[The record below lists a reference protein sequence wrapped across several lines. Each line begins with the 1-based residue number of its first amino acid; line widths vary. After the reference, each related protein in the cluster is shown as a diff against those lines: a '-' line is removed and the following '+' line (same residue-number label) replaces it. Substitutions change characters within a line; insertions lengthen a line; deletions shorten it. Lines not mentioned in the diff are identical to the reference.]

1 MIKKILLL
9 LCLVLFGS
17 SRIFAA
23 IDNKDVNITVGSESR
38 VYKLYVPDSFTS
50 TSDPVLI
57 FSLHG
62 ANCSRNSGRPD
73 FDAVADQKGCVVVYP
88 QGLTQN
94 YYLLNIQGT
103 GWDATG
109 QSNKDLDYLKAII
122 EDVAQYYTAKGK
134 TLNRKR
140 IYCCGF
146 SNGGMM
152 TYSNSNTA
160 SDIFAAF
167 ASISGFPVN
176 EYHLRHSGARP
187 VPFLHIHG
195 GADDFVNVAWYP
207 TVRDI
212 MVARN
217 GCNPV
222 PTETSGSAAINGT
235 STTYKKYEYAA
246 SEGGFPYIYYNVSD
260 MGHSDNCTIGG
271 KSSSMVMYEFM
282 TQYSLDSECDKT
294 LKWKEQVDYS
304 GYYPQNHGWNIE
316 SSSSLSYG
324 TSQAANNAD
333 HNVYYDIQLEAGS
346 YELRVKTSGTT
357 GDKMTFKLETVGG
370 TSVVNQEVTVGAD
383 ASIAFITSAYAQYK
397 LTFTKGNTDDK
408 ITSVAIHQTAEL
420 FTTATLAE
428 AQTSGLP
435 VVLVKDDLVMNAT
448 WGTYNDNGKMQSKA
462 KFTEKSYQIKIS
474 PVTISGASNT
484 YTIMLKEDGVYSR
497 FLQASKW
504 GHAFFNSNY
513 DNDGA
518 NCAVWIIKQMSDG
531 KYSIRSLGIEQG
543 VIRSDNKDG
552 YLCVNNDSI
561 LRIDSTTPVGWEF
574 CIYDDPDAGSVFE
587 PIEAPRVDYA
597 FRGYDANSGYTLRPI
612 RQYGKDFVYADDVT
626 QKVTLHGVM
635 DTPNNYFNNAR
646 WAPNYDVTY
655 NSDYDVERCLGYFE
669 TLLSAF
675 VNHEAGSYVDLFRL
689 HLDPAWTND
698 PNKKAK
704 NGGGENDISRFSA
717 DRLRTYM
724 DKLYWPIAKKAID
737 KGMYVIMRPPGV
749 CPKTVQVG
757 GEYQNYLETVWDIV
771 SSNEN
776 VKKYAGM
783 IMIELANE
791 PITVLDKDGKNS
803 TLEGKEN
810 VLHDFF
816 QPIVD
821 VIRKNGFKGIILSS
835 GSGYQWHYEGYQ
847 KYPITGDNIG
857 YAVHWYPGWHGT
869 KSTKDEISDQ
879 EVINTFKSD
888 VPVVESRPVVITEVD
903 WSPENESGKI
913 DHYNEMNQPVYEN
926 YGTWATGYTSR
937 FGKNFKATYDYFGNI
952 SMTLTHPYEY
962 VDFDQLFGNGKVTYS
977 FQSKPTPKEACAYT
991 CFVEWYPYYYRDHTR
1006 TDSGD
1011 DTPSEDEELINAIDL
1026 TASLFHEWTG
1036 VDADATIKT
1045 ENGGGACVLN
1055 EPTGLP
1061 YGHGS
1066 VVNTLYADLSAYSKL
1081 VVTVTSGEPRFCFN
1095 RQPNDNDVLEL
1106 EFPRDKESKLYET
1119 VITNADGSKSYTI
1132 DLDAI
1137 VKEYGYAHLNA
1148 IKGAY
1153 WTDVTVTSM
1162 KLYPSLDI
1170 NRDGRVT
1177 ILDVAYLIEM
1187 LNGKVT
1193 LNGRQNVN
1201 GDTLFDAADV
1211 SALGGHL
1218 LER

>member
-1 MIKKILLL
+1 MLL
-9 LCLVLFGS
+9 GTS
-17 SRIFAA
+17 SIFAA
-23 IDNKDVNITVGSESR
+23 LFSGEKSVTVGGESR
-38 VYKLYVPDSFTS
+38 TYRLYVPSNFAS

-62 ANCSRNSGRPD
+62 AGGSTTSGRPD

-88 QGLTQN
+88 QGQTQN
-94 YYLLNIQGT
+94 FYLAGMQNT

-109 QSNKDLDYLKAII
+109 QSNKDLDFLKAII
-122 EDVAQYYTAKGK
+122 EEVAQYYTQNGK
-134 TLNRKR
+134 SLNRKR

-207 TVRDI
+207 TVRDV

-222 PTETSGSAAINGT
+222 PTETSGNAVAGGT
-235 STTYKKYEYAA
+235 STTYTKYEYAA
-246 SEGGFPYIYYNVSD
+246 SEGGFPYVYYNVAA

-282 TQYSLDSECDKT
+282 TQYTLDSECDQT

-304 GYYPQNHGWNIE
+304 GYYPLDHGWTVVT
-316 SSSSLSYG
+316 SSSLTYG
-324 TSQAANNAD
+324 AAQAANNAD
-333 HNVYYDIQLEAGS
+333 HNVYRDIQLEAGS
-346 YELRVKTSGTT
+346 YELRVETSGTA
-357 GDKMTFKLETVGG
+357 GDKMIFKLETVGG
-370 TSVVNQEVTVGAD
+370 TSVVNQEIIVGTN
-383 ASIAFITSAYAQYK
+383 ASIAFATTDYAQYK

-408 ITSVAIHQTAEL
+408 LLSVAIHQAVDL

-428 AQTSGLP
+428 AVAASKP
-435 VVLVKDDLVMNAT
+435 VVLVKDGKVMNGT
-448 WGTYNDNGKMQSKA
+448 WGSYDDNGKMQSKTD
-462 KFTEKSYQIKIS
+462 FTAKSYQIKIS
-474 PVTISGASNT
+474 PIAVGGASNT
-484 YTIMLKEDGVYSR
+484 YTIMLKESGVYSR
-497 FLQASKW
+497 FLQASQW

-513 DNDGA
+513 DNDGT
-518 NCAVWIIKQMSDG
+518 NCAVWKIEQMADG

-543 VIRSDNKDG
+543 VIRSSEKDG
-552 YLCVNNDSI
+552 YLCVNDEGTLMIN
-561 LRIDSTTPVGWEF
+561 STTAVGWEF
-574 CIYDDPDAGSVFE
+574 CIYDDPDAGPVFE
-587 PIEAPRVDYA
+587 PIEAPRVDYT
-597 FRGYDANSGYTLRPI
+597 FSGYDANPGYTLRPI

-635 DTPNNYFNNAR
+635 DTPNNFFNNAR

-675 VNHEAGSYVDLFRL
+675 VDHESGSYVDLFRL

-698 PNKKAK
+698 PNKTAK
-704 NGGGENDISRFSA
+704 NGGGENDISRFSPE
-717 DRLRTYM
+717 RLRTYM

-749 CPKTVQVG
+749 CPKAVQVG

-791 PITVLDKDGKNS
+791 PVTVLDKDGKNS

-847 KYPITGDNIG
+847 TYPITGDNIG

-869 KSTKDEISDQ
+869 SSEKTAIADQ
-879 EVINTFKSD
+879 TVIDNFKSD

-903 WSPENESGKI
+903 WSPQNESGKI
-913 DHYNEMNQPVYEN
+913 DHYNEVGNPVYEN
-926 YGTWATGYTSR
+926 YGTWATGYTSY
-937 FGKNFKATYDYFGNI
+937 FGKNFKATHDHFGNI

-962 VDFDQLFGNGKVTYS
+962 VDFDKLFTNATVTYS
-977 FQSKPTPKEACAYT
+977 FQDKPYPKEACAYT
-991 CFVEWYPYYYRDHTR
+991 CFVEWYPAYYKDHTR

-1011 DTPSEDEELINAIDL
+1011 DTPAAEPVNATDL
-1026 TASLFHEWTG
+1026 TASLFHGWTG
-1036 VDADATIKT
+1036 VDAEATVQT
-1045 ENGGGACVLN
+1045 ENVYGACVLG
-1055 EPTGLP
+1055 EATGLP
-1061 YGHGS
+1061 YGDGNVS
-1066 VVNTLYADLSAYSKL
+1066 PTNYADLSAYSKL
-1081 VVTVTSGEPRFCFN
+1081 VVTATSGEPRFCLN
-1095 RQPNDNDVLEL
+1095 RQPNDENVLEL
-1106 EFPRDKESKLYET
+1106 EFPRDKESKPYET
-1119 VITNADGSKSYTI
+1119 VTTNADGSKSYTI
-1132 DLDAI
+1132 DLEAI
-1137 VKEYGYAHLNA
+1137 VDEYGYAHLNA

-1153 WTDVTVTSM
+1153 WADVTVSSM
-1162 KLYPSLDI
+1162 KLYPLPTLDI
-1170 NRDGRVT
+1170 NGDGKKT
-1177 ILDVAYLIEM
+1177 ILDVVYLVEM
-1187 LNGKVT
+1187 LNGKVA
-1193 LNGRQNVN
+1193 LNGLQNVN
-1201 GDTLFDAADV
+1201 GDAQFDADDV
-1211 SALGGHL
+1211 SALVTRL
-1218 LER
+1218 LAK

>member
-1 MIKKILLL
+1 
-9 LCLVLFGS
+9 
-17 SRIFAA
+17 
-23 IDNKDVNITVGSESR
+23 
-38 VYKLYVPDSFTS
+38 
-50 TSDPVLI
+50 
-57 FSLHG
+57 
-62 ANCSRNSGRPD
+62 
-73 FDAVADQKGCVVVYP
+73 
-88 QGLTQN
+88 
-94 YYLLNIQGT
+94 
-103 GWDATG
+103 
-109 QSNKDLDYLKAII
+109 
-122 EDVAQYYTAKGK
+122 
-134 TLNRKR
+134 
-140 IYCCGF
+140 
-146 SNGGMM
+146 
-152 TYSNSNTA
+152 
-160 SDIFAAF
+160 
-167 ASISGFPVN
+167 
-176 EYHLRHSGARP
+176 
-187 VPFLHIHG
+187 
-195 GADDFVNVAWYP
+195 
-207 TVRDI
+207 
-212 MVARN
+212 
-217 GCNPV
+217 
-222 PTETSGSAAINGT
+222 
-235 STTYKKYEYAA
+235 
-246 SEGGFPYIYYNVSD
+246 
-260 MGHSDNCTIGG
+260 
-271 KSSSMVMYEFM
+271 
-282 TQYSLDSECDKT
+282 
-294 LKWKEQVDYS
+294 
-304 GYYPQNHGWNIE
+304 
-316 SSSSLSYG
+316 
-324 TSQAANNAD
+324 
-333 HNVYYDIQLEAGS
+333 
-346 YELRVKTSGTT
+346 
-357 GDKMTFKLETVGG
+357 
-370 TSVVNQEVTVGAD
+370 
-383 ASIAFITSAYAQYK
+383 
-397 LTFTKGNTDDK
+397 
-408 ITSVAIHQTAEL
+408 
-420 FTTATLAE
+420 
-428 AQTSGLP
+428 
-435 VVLVKDDLVMNAT
+435 
-448 WGTYNDNGKMQSKA
+448 
-462 KFTEKSYQIKIS
+462 
-474 PVTISGASNT
+474 
-484 YTIMLKEDGVYSR
+484 
-497 FLQASKW
+497 
-504 GHAFFNSNY
+504 
-513 DNDGA
+513 
-518 NCAVWIIKQMSDG
+518 
-531 KYSIRSLGIEQG
+531 
-543 VIRSDNKDG
+543 
-552 YLCVNNDSI
+552 
-561 LRIDSTTPVGWEF
+561 
-574 CIYDDPDAGSVFE
+574 
-587 PIEAPRVDYA
+587 
-597 FRGYDANSGYTLRPI
+597 
-612 RQYGKDFVYADDVT
+612 
-626 QKVTLHGVM
+626 
-635 DTPNNYFNNAR
+635 
-646 WAPNYDVTY
+646 
-655 NSDYDVERCLGYFE
+655 
-669 TLLSAF
+669 
-675 VNHEAGSYVDLFRL
+675 
-689 HLDPAWTND
+689 
-698 PNKKAK
+698 
-704 NGGGENDISRFSA
+704 
-717 DRLRTYM
+717 M

-749 CPKTVQVG
+749 CPKTVQVC

-888 VPVVESRPVVITEVD
+888 VPVVVSRPVVITEVD

-937 FGKNFKATYDYFGNI
+937 FGKNFKATHDYFGNI

-1006 TDSGD
+1006 TDSD
-1011 DTPSEDEELINAIDL
+1011 EETPSEVASGAIDL

-1055 EPTGLP
+1055 KPTGLP

-1106 EFPRDKESKLYET
+1106 EFPRDKETKLYET

-1162 KLYPSLDI
+1162 KLYPSFDI
-1170 NRDGRVT
+1170 NRDGRVS
-1177 ILDVAYLIEM
+1177 ILDVVYLIEM

-1193 LNGRQNVN
+1193 LNGRQDVN
-1201 GDTLFDAADV
+1201 GDTLFDASDV

-1218 LER
+1218 LEK